1 MFSFRQIFRHGT
13 RLVLAKEPPNFRQI
27 LVFPREAF
35 DVNRHERIFVRSKTN
50 LCEAPQE
57 TEEQNVT
64 KKVLGKV
71 EGKLKVIFTCKK
83 CNYRNG
89 KIISKIAYEKGLVI
103 IRCDG
108 CKNNHLIADNL
119 GWFEDLKNK
128 NNIEKLLAARGET
141 VRKVQNDVDGYIE
154 VVANEEYELLE
165 HNKRWKQNLV
175 EEEKSEVRVQYK
187 KVGTPEEK

>member
-13 RLVLAKEPPNFRQI
+13 RLALAKEPPNFRQI
-27 LVFPREAF
+27 PAFPRETF
-35 DVNRHERIFVRSKTN
+35 NVNRYERVFVRSKTN

-57 TEEQNVT
+57 TKEPDVT

-71 EGKLKVIFTCKK
+71 ERKIKVIFTCKK

-89 KIISKIAYEKGLVI
+89 KIISKMAYEKGLVI

-154 VVANEEYELLE
+154 VVAKEEYELLE
-165 HNKRWKQNLV
+165 HNKRWERNLV
-175 EEEKSEVRVQYK
+175 EEKESEMRVQYE

>member
-1 MFSFRQIFRHGT
+1 MFSFRQIFRQGT
-13 RLVLAKEPPNFRQI
+13 RLALAKEPSNFRQI
-27 LVFPREAF
+27 PVFPRETF
-35 DVNRHERIFVRSKTN
+35 NVNRYERVFVRSKTN

-57 TEEQNVT
+57 TKEQDVT
-64 KKVLGKV
+64 KKVLGKL
-71 EGKLKVIFTCKK
+71 EGKMKVMFTCKK

-165 HNKRWKQNLV
+165 HNKRWERNLV

>member
-1 MFSFRQIFRHGT
+1 MFSFRQLFRQGT
-13 RLVLAKEPPNFRQI
+13 RLALAKEPLNFRQI
-27 LVFPREAF
+27 PVFPRETF
-35 DVNRHERIFVRSKTN
+35 DINRYEHVFINKKTN
-50 LCEAPQE
+50 LYEAPE
-57 TEEQNVT
+57 EEQNET
-64 KKVLGKV
+64 KKVLGKL
-71 EGKLKVIFTCKK
+71 ERKMKVIFTCKK

-103 IRCDG
+103 IRCGG

-119 GWFEDLKNK
+119 GWFEELRNT
-128 NNIEKLLAARGET
+128 NNIEKLLAAKGET

-154 VVANEEYELLE
+154 VVANEEYKLLE
-165 HNKRWKQNLV
+165 HNKHLKPNLV